1 MPEATVTDANAHLPY
16 WTLEQLAEGSL
27 SHVERSLAEVH
38 LRACGH
44 CTAELDEA
52 RAVIAALERLPA
64 LTPSVKFADAVMAR
78 VQIAPAAAPEAAP
91 AAARRLMPRLSRG
104 WMTLLALV
112 LVPLPVLAG
121 LGTWMGGSPVAGM
134 GALWGVVRGWAGE
147 VSYNLFSEGTE
158 VLIRTG
164 LYQWGAD
171 MLGSV
176 PGPAAAG
183 VPVLLL
189 MLVAAVPV
197 AAWAMAR
204 LLRAPMTGLTH
215 A

>member
-1 MPEATVTDANAHLPY
+1 VTDATGHLPY

-27 SHVERSLAEVH
+27 SHVEKSLAELH
-38 LRACGH
+38 LRSCTH
-44 CTAELDEA
+44 CASELEGA
-52 RAVIAALERLPA
+52 RAVIAALEGLPA
-64 LTPSVKFADAVMAR
+64 LTPSPAFAEAVMAR
-78 VQIAPAAAPEAAP
+78 VQIAPALVAAP
-91 AAARRLMPRLSRG
+91 APALARRRWLPRLSRG
-104 WMTLLALV
+104 WATLLAL
-112 LVPLPVLAG
+112 LLLPLPVLAG
-121 LGTWMGGSPVAGM
+121 IGTWMGGSPFSAM

-164 LYQWGAD
+164 LFQWGSD
-171 MLGSV
+171 VLNGI
-176 PGPAAAG
+176 PGPTAAG

-189 MLVAAVPV
+189 LLAAAVPV
-197 AAWAMAR
+197 SAWAMAR

>member
-1 MPEATVTDANAHLPY
+1 MTDATGHLPY

-27 SHVERSLAEVH
+27 SHVERSLAELH
-38 LRACGH
+38 LRSCTF
-44 CTAELDEA
+44 CTAELEEA

-64 LTPSVKFADAVMAR
+64 LTPSAGFADAVMAR
-78 VQIAPAAAPEAAP
+78 VQIVPVTQAAAAPAV
-91 AAARRLMPRLSRG
+91 ARRRWLPALSRG
-104 WMTLLALV
+104 WMTLLAL
-112 LVPLPVLAG
+112 LLLPLPVLAG
-121 LGTWMGGSPVAGM
+121 IGTWLGGSPLSAM

-147 VSYNLFSEGTE
+147 VSFNLFSEGTE

-164 LYQWGAD
+164 LFQWGSD
-171 MLGSV
+171 VLSGI
-176 PGPAAAG
+176 PGPTAAG

-189 MLVAAVPV
+189 LLAAAVPV
-197 AAWAMAR
+197 SAWAMAR

>member
-1 MPEATVTDANAHLPY
+1 MTDATGHLPY

-27 SHVERSLAEVH
+27 SHVERSLAELH
-38 LRACGH
+38 LRACAH

-64 LTPSVKFADAVMAR
+64 LAPSARFGDAVMAR
-78 VQIAPAAAPEAAP
+78 VQIAPATMAAP
-91 AAARRLMPRLSRG
+91 AAAPALARRRWMPHLTRG
-104 WMTLLALV
+104 WMTLLALL

-121 LGTWMGGSPVAGM
+121 IGTWMGGSPLSAM
-134 GALWGVVRGWAGE
+134 GALWGVVRNWAGE
-147 VSYNLFSEGTE
+147 VSFNLFSEGTE

-164 LYQWGAD
+164 LFQWGAD
-171 MLGSV
+171 VLSGI
-176 PGPAAAG
+176 PGPTAAG

-189 MLVAAVPV
+189 LLAAAVPV
-197 AAWAMAR
+197 SAWAMAR
-204 LLRAPMTGLTH
+204 LLRAPMTTGMTH

>member
-1 MPEATVTDANAHLPY
+1 MTDATGHLPY

-27 SHVERSLAEVH
+27 SHVERSLAELH
-38 LRACGH
+38 LRSCAH

-64 LTPSVKFADAVMAR
+64 LTPSARFADAVMAR
-78 VQIAPAAAPEAAP
+78 VSIAPVAVAAAAPAV
-91 AAARRLMPRLSRG
+91 ARRRWMPRLQRG
-104 WMTLLALV
+104 WMTLLAL
-112 LVPLPVLAG
+112 LLLPLPVLAG
-121 LGTWMGGSPVAGM
+121 IGTWMGGSAVSGM

-164 LYQWGAD
+164 LFQWGSD
-171 MLGSV
+171 ILGGI
-176 PGPAAAG
+176 PGPTAAG

-189 MLVAAVPV
+189 ILAAAVPV
-197 AAWAMAR
+197 SAWAMVR

>member
-1 MPEATVTDANAHLPY
+1 VTDATGHLPY

-27 SHVERSLAEVH
+27 SHVERSLAELH
-38 LRACGH
+38 LRACAH

-64 LTPSVKFADAVMAR
+64 LTPSTSFADAVMAR
-78 VQIAPAAAPEAAP
+78 VQIAPATMAAAAP
-91 AAARRLMPRLSRG
+91 AAVARRRWMPALSRG
-104 WMTLLALV
+104 WMTLLALL

-121 LGTWMGGSPVAGM
+121 IGTWMGGSPVSGM
-134 GALWGVVRGWAGE
+134 GALWGVVRNWAGE
-147 VSYNLFSEGTE
+147 VSFNLFSEGTE

-164 LYQWGAD
+164 LFQWGSD
-171 MLGSV
+171 VLGGI
-176 PGPAAAG
+176 PGPTAAG

-189 MLVAAVPV
+189 LLVAAVPV
-197 AAWAMAR
+197 SAWAMAR
-204 LLRAPMTGLTH
+204 LLRAPMTGMTH

>member
-1 MPEATVTDANAHLPY
+1 MTDATGHLPY

-27 SHVERSLAEVH
+27 SHVERSLAELH
-38 LRACGH
+38 LRTCAD

-64 LTPSVKFADAVMAR
+64 LTPSARFADAVMAR
-78 VQIAPAAAPEAAP
+78 VEIAPVMVAAAAP
-91 AAARRLMPRLSRG
+91 AAVARRRWMPHLSRG
-104 WMTLLALV
+104 WMTLLALL

-121 LGTWMGGSPVAGM
+121 IGTWLAGNPVSGM

-164 LYQWGAD
+164 LFQWGSD
-171 MLGSV
+171 FLGGI
-176 PGPAAAG
+176 PGPTAAG

-189 MLVAAVPV
+189 LLVAAVPV
-197 AAWAMAR
+197 SAWAMAR

>member
-1 MPEATVTDANAHLPY
+1 MTDATGHLPY

-27 SHVERSLAEVH
+27 SHVERSLAELH
-38 LRACGH
+38 LRACAH

-64 LTPSVKFADAVMAR
+64 LAPSVRFADAVMAR
-78 VQIAPAAAPEAAP
+78 VQVAPVAVAAAAPAL
-91 AAARRLMPRLSRG
+91 ARRRWMPRLSRG
-104 WMTLLALV
+104 WMTLLALL

-121 LGTWMGGSPVAGM
+121 IGTWMGGSPLSAM
-134 GALWGVVRGWAGE
+134 GALWGVVRGWAAE
-147 VSYNLFSEGTE
+147 VSFNLFSEGTE

-164 LYQWGAD
+164 LFQWGSD
-171 MLGSV
+171 VLGGI
-176 PGPAAAG
+176 PGPTAAG

-189 MLVAAVPV
+189 LLVAAVPV
-197 AAWAMAR
+197 SAWAMAR
-204 LLRAPMTGLTH
+204 LLRAPMTGMTH